1 MNKIESS
8 FLIVVLVSTA
18 LFCWTDAVSQSIPPF
33 NMQLSNAK
41 VFNAA
46 DLPKGKPVILIYFD
60 PDCDHCQT
68 LMKAFFK
75 KINEFKKSEIILV
88 TFKPISDVTVFEKK
102 YQTRKYTNI
111 KVGTEGT
118 TFYLR
123 MYYNLI
129 KMPFTALYDKK
140 GNLNYSYRTE
150 TLVDDLIKRF
160 NQLK

>member
-1 MNKIESS
+1 MNKIKSA
-8 FLIVVLVSTA
+8 FLFVVLAA
-18 LFCWTDAVSQSIPPF
+18 LFCWSDAASQSIPPF
-33 NMQLSNAK
+33 KMQLSNAK
-41 VFNAA
+41 VFSAA

-60 PDCDHCQT
+60 PDCDHCQV
-68 LMKAFFK
+68 LMKEFFK
-75 KINEFKKSEIILV
+75 KINEFKRSEIILA
-88 TFKPISDVTVFEKK
+88 TYKPISEVIVFEKK

-111 KVGTEGT
+111 KVGTEGA

-150 TLVDDLIKRF
+150 TPVDDLIKRLK
-160 NQLK
+160 QLK